1 MNPLNS
7 LLIRVKTALSNKW
20 RLGFILF
27 AVIYLVL
34 LYIGT
39 PTELLRWDETVQ
51 LSGGMFLSQGNLNQ
65 FVSFNSF
72 YPPMFDVFTAAFFKI
87 FGVSLFS
94 GRMVSMVFSIITLWI
109 TFEFVNRMYG
119 PKVGLL
125 SSVLLGL
132 MPGFFWLSR
141 QALIEI
147 TLIFFFSLTLLSFFY
162 WLKSHQNKFLLI
174 SGLSLALGFFTKYQA
189 IIAVAVM
196 IFTLLIIG
204 RNQIKKLFTKFP
216 LLIIA
221 IVTISAVVIFFT
233 FQSYLTGV
241 INQWI
246 YALQIGNPQKSV
258 YSTGV
263 DHFPSWYAAL
273 PSWIQYPIFYFIET
287 TWTYPDFHPVSPIL
301 FLVSL
306 AGLAFFAWRRK
317 PEDKFLLVWFLV
329 VFVFFTL
336 VPNKQWRYV
345 MPMYPALAIS
355 AAALIAFA
363 YTKIGVSAKIMLHS
377 DKKALAK
384 VAAVLLSVF
393 LIVAG
398 AYSVYNVYERTKLEQ
413 ARIEIQQATDYAAK
427 GLQDNESI
435 VVLCAQNLFSQDM
448 VRFYL
453 WADGTHHNEVWQY
466 PANPVD
472 AYTINF
478 NVTEFVNLCQ
488 QHNTKYVFGY
498 EYGTEHYYNSTITFM
513 DVYVMLADSGKFS
526 QYSPQ
531 TSFGVD
537 PRSIFVLEYLG

>member
-1 MNPLNS
+1 MTQQNS
-7 LLIRVKTALSNKW
+7 LLNRLKAAFLNKW
-20 RLGFILF
+20 RLGFLAF
-27 AVIYLVL
+27 ALIYFFF

-51 LSGGMFLSQGNLNQ
+51 LNGGLFLSQGNLSQ

-72 YPPMFDVFTAAFFKI
+72 YPPLFDAFTAVFFKV
-87 FGVSLFS
+87 FGVSVFS
-94 GRMVSMVFSIITLWI
+94 GRMVSMVFSILTLWI

-141 QALIEI
+141 QAMIEVM
-147 TLIFFFSLTLLSFFY
+147 LMFFFSLTLLSFFY
-162 WLKSHQNKFLLI
+162 WLKNRQNKFLLV
-174 SGLSLALGFFTKYQA
+174 SGLALALGFLTKYQT

-196 IFTLLIIG
+196 ILTLVFVARGML
-204 RNQIKKLFTKFP
+204 KKLFTKVP
-216 LLIIA
+216 LFIIA
-221 IVTISAVVIFFT
+221 VVAVSAVIIFFA
-233 FQSYLTGV
+233 FQGYLTGV

-246 YALQIGNPQKSV
+246 YALQIGNPQKSI
-258 YSTGV
+258 YSER
-263 DHFPSWYAAL
+263 FPM
-273 PSWIQYPIFYFIET
+273 PIFYFIEM
-287 TWTYPDFHPVSPIL
+287 TWTYPDFHPISLVL
-301 FLVSL
+301 FMVSL

-317 PEDKFLLVWFLV
+317 PEDKFLLIWFIV

-336 VPNKQWRYV
+336 IPNRQWRYV
-345 MPMYPALAIS
+345 MPLFPALAIS
-355 AAALIAFA
+355 GAALIVFA
-363 YTKIGVSAKIMLHS
+363 YSKLGFTPRTLFSS
-377 DKKALAK
+377 NRKALAK

-413 ARIEIQQATDYAAK
+413 AQIEIQQATNYAAA
-427 GLQDNESI
+427 GLGDNQSI

-453 WADGTHHNEVWQY
+453 WADGTRHNEVWQY

-472 AYTINF
+472 AYTIDF
-478 NVTEFVNLCQ
+478 NITQFVSLCQ

-498 EYGTEHYYNSTITFM
+498 EYGSAHYDNSNMTFM
-513 DVYVMLADSGKFS
+513 DVYILLLNSSNFS

-531 TSFGVD
+531 ATFGVD